1 MLKNLFPHAYIK
13 NVFCI
18 DYEKLFS
25 FGYKALIFDIDNTLV
40 HHGDEASNEVKTLFY
55 TLKTIGFKV
64 IFVSDNSK
72 ERLEKFVKYIDCPYI
87 CEAGKPDTAPFYEAL
102 KILDTKDNETIVI
115 GDQIFKDILGAN
127 KSNIPSILVKFIRL
141 KSEKWIGLTR
151 YIEKIILIL

>member
-64 IFVSDNSK
+64 IFVFSFCKIFPINSS
-72 ERLEKFVKYIDCPYI
+72 EVFLCRYPRKFTP
-87 CEAGKPDTAPFYEAL
+87 
-102 KILDTKDNETIVI
+102 
-115 GDQIFKDILGAN
+115 
-127 KSNIPSILVKFIRL
+127 
-141 KSEKWIGLTR
+141 
-151 YIEKIILIL
+151 